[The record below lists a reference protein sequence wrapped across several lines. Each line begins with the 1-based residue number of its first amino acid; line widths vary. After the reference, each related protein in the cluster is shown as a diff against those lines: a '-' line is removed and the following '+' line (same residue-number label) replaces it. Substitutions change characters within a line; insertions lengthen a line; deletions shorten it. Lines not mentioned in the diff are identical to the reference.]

1 MLHLEQLAPHIASLG
16 HYLADRRRRWHS
28 EAETARQWLAE
39 APPADE
45 ALRTRL
51 RLLAGRFPSI
61 PLAAPALDAPLNARI
76 AVPPPPVPPRGTA
89 IIGVDGSQIYPD
101 RHAPILY
108 YLLQVGALYFRY
120 DESTPRPFRRATL
133 HFEDHELYEAPGQ
146 LVSANRIAM
155 RRTVAEMRY
164 AAELVQL
171 AAEEGTPPPIFVL
184 GDGPLLWVGNRR
196 GGDEEA
202 RARRS
207 YLEAL
212 SRIRDAGGA
221 PVGFVERPGGRY
233 FVTLLWAAR
242 LDDDETLSEKFE
254 RHPLHRLSDEML
266 MRVWLPPGART
277 LWLERLSEANDAHA
291 QAGHRIWFC
300 YLNVGEAG
308 HPVIARVEV
317 PAWVARHPTWPAHL
331 HVTLHHQAAVLRGHP
346 YVLARA
352 HEEALV
358 TARDKAALEQ
368 LIQRHLLALGIPAL
382 PSEKAAQKRL
392 L

>member
-16 HYLADRRRRWHS
+16 HYLADRRRRWQS
-28 EAETARQWLAE
+28 EAEMAKRWLAE

-45 ALRTRL
+45 ELRVRL
-51 RLLAGRFPSI
+51 RLLAEHFPSI
-61 PLAAPALDAPLNARI
+61 PMAVPALNAPLNTQI
-76 AVPPPPVPPRGTA
+76 AVPPSPLPPRGTA

-120 DESTPRPFRRATL
+120 DGSTPRPFRKATL
-133 HFEDHELYEAPGQ
+133 YFEDHELYEASGQ
-146 LVSANRIAM
+146 LISASRIAM

-164 AAELVQL
+164 AAELVRV
-171 AAEEGTPPPIFVL
+171 AAGEGAPPPIFVL
-184 GDGPLLWVGNRR
+184 SDGPLLWVGNRR
-196 GGDEEA
+196 RGDEEA
-202 RARRS
+202 RARQS

-212 SRIRDAGGA
+212 SRIREAGGA
-221 PVGFVERPGGRY
+221 PVGFIERPGGRY
-233 FVTLLWAAR
+233 FVTLLWAVR
-242 LDDDETLSEKFE
+242 LDDETPSEAFE
-254 RHPLHRLSDEML
+254 QHPLRQLSDEML

-277 LWLERLSEANDAHA
+277 LWLERLSEANNAHA

-317 PAWVARHPTWPAHL
+317 PAWVARHPTWPAQL
-331 HVTLHHQAAVLRGHP
+331 HVTLYHQAAVLRGHP

-368 LIQRHLLALGIPAL
+368 FIQRHLLALGIPAL
-382 PSEKAAQKRL
+382 PSEKATQKRL